1 MKIYKIALGCDH
13 AGYRTKESIKNYL
26 EELGY
31 SIWDFG
37 THGEESVDYPDYIH
51 PLAKSVENGEYDF
64 GIIFCG
70 SGNGVNIVANK
81 YQGIRSALCWTDE
94 IARLARQH
102 NNANIC
108 AIPARFVDIQEV
120 KKIVKTFI
128 ESVFEDG
135 RHSRRVEK
143 IPIKRT

>member
-13 AGYRTKESIKNYL
+13 AGYATKENIKSYL

-31 SIWDFG
+31 AIRDFG
-37 THGEESVDYPDYIH
+37 TYSEESVDYPDYVH
-51 PLAKSVENGEYDF
+51 PLAKSVENGDYNF

-94 IARLARQH
+94 IACLARQH
-102 NNANIC
+102 NNANVC
-108 AIPARFVDIQEV
+108 AIPARFLDIHDV

-128 ESVFEDG
+128 ESVFEGG
-135 RHSRRVEK
+135 RHSNRVDK
-143 IPIKRT
+143 IPIKHA